1 MGKQVVKFEYKE
13 YGLKEKVRSYSI
25 LLDGDH
31 FVFVNNR
38 NNKTYFLDKDKMNE
52 IFNKYDFKDLT
63 VNIIYPFKIKEQI
76 DYEIKIFYE
85 GIENQLEIN
94 GYSHFP
100 DFYNE
105 FINDI
110 SKLIPSH
117 NLSSLKVKDEML
129 DKDKKYIT
137 NYIEKV
143 TINTK
148 RGIIVIPK
156 DRLGEN
162 EYDIAVDIFDLN
174 KYYKKDDLNFVLPV
188 NVHYFTYLFNKFWG
202 FGETGNKKAEIEDEY
217 IDIRLHN
224 KKHRYFSLNDENN
237 VKSLQKLVI
246 FLKQYTKLEILD
258 AIFDE
263 KFIKDFERNH
273 AVPKTKSDLNKEF
286 IELVNTKNIG
296 LIEALKILE
305 KNNSNFPMY
314 DLISIAYM
322 NQENYYV
329 YIIDKNSNIQEF
341 EIDSDNEK
349 KLNKYFKEKEFD
361 DLKIYSLS
369 QDYDAL
375 TYCENGE
382 IHVNVISSQFED
394 LEFLKVNKEL
404 LLSIK

>member
-237 VKSLQKLVI
+237 VKSLQKLII

-263 KFIKDFERNH
+263 KFIKDFEKNH

-305 KNNSNFPMY
+305 KNNSNSPMY

>member
-1 MGKQVVKFEYKE
+1 
-13 YGLKEKVRSYSI
+13 
-25 LLDGDH
+25 
-31 FVFVNNR
+31 
-38 NNKTYFLDKDKMNE
+38 
-52 IFNKYDFKDLT
+52 KDLT
-63 VNIIYPFKIKEQI
+63 VNIIYPLKIKEQI

>member
-237 VKSLQKLVI
+237 VKSLQKLII

-263 KFIKDFERNH
+263 KFIKDFEKNH

-305 KNNSNFPMY
+305 KNNSNSPMY

-394 LEFLKVNKEL
+394 LEFLTVNKEL